1 MAEENL
7 QVENT
12 PQEQVPQ
19 ERQLS
24 AIEQKAIEQGWRP
37 KEEFDGDEAEFIDA
51 PEFVRRG
58 ELFTKIEHQSKEL
71 KQVRQALEALKTH
84 HSRVKETEYTRA
96 LKELEAAR
104 KQALVEG
111 EHDRFF
117 ALEEKIDEIKEE
129 KAAFDDEV
137 KKVDVAPSSNP
148 NQASFENWLA
158 GNSWYNKDRAMRV
171 FADSL
176 GQELRNSGV
185 SFEKALTQ
193 ISAEV
198 RKEFSHKFQ
207 NQKASRPSAVE
218 APARNGKSSNSF
230 QLSDDERN
238 IMRKFVRAGVMS
250 EQEYIAELK
259 KTKGV

>member
-37 KEEFDGDEAEFIDA
+37 KEEFDGDESEFIDA

-84 HSRVKETEYTRA
+84 HNRVKETEYARA

-117 ALEEKIDEIKEE
+117 ALEEKIDEIKI
-129 KAAFDDEV
+129 
-137 KKVDVAPSSNP
+137 
-148 NQASFENWLA
+148 
-158 GNSWYNKDRAMRV
+158 GRAHV
-171 FADSL
+171 
-176 GQELRNSGV
+176 
-185 SFEKALTQ
+185 
-193 ISAEV
+193 
-198 RKEFSHKFQ
+198 
-207 NQKASRPSAVE
+207 
-218 APARNGKSSNSF
+218 
-230 QLSDDERN
+230 
-238 IMRKFVRAGVMS
+238 
-250 EQEYIAELK
+250 
-259 KTKGV
+259 